1 MLVVS
6 KYYPEED
13 NPERK
18 DKRIHG
24 DYSFLMYKVSNEEE
38 ISRILT
44 EEYGNGVL
52 EPIEGH
58 RYKWITGETVY
69 IVINE

>member
-13 NPERK
+13 GPERK

-24 DYSFLMYKVSNEEE
+24 DYSFLMYQVSDEEE
-38 ISRILT
+38 LSRILT

-58 RYKWITGETVY
+58 RYKWITSKTVY